1 MPSYFVSFTSSAE
14 RDLSAP
20 SMDRGEPPGGLEMRR
35 LRQEL
40 RLGAKV
46 REEVRGYSDSGEG
59 GGYVHTPTAHFDDV
73 TLTADYCTSACPSLP
88 PLSLCCRRHS
98 SRL

>member
-1 MPSYFVSFTSSAE
+1 MLSFLSHFPPRSAE

-40 RLGAKV
+40 RLGAEV
-46 REEVRGYSDSGEG
+46 NVEVRGYSDSSEG
-59 GGYVHTPTAHFDDV
+59 GCYV
-73 TLTADYCTSACPSLP
+73 L
-88 PLSLCCRRHS
+88 
-98 SRL
+98 

>member
-1 MPSYFVSFTSSAE
+1 MAVDLKFGHLPSFSSHFPPRSAE

-35 LRQEL
+35 LRQDL
-40 RLGAKV
+40 RLGAQV

-59 GGYVHTPTAHFDDV
+59 GCYV
-73 TLTADYCTSACPSLP
+73 L
-88 PLSLCCRRHS
+88 
-98 SRL
+98 